1 MFLLVFDNI
10 KYQCPHHWNPH
21 NAANDIEVQSLLN
34 YKCTEWMLEALLT
47 CDVYKSQRCT
57 KERLGTLS
65 IKNFWISH
73 WILKVTLNWLRKKKK
88 EAHLILLKRK
98 ITNHLVLPTTTQF
111 PPFPLYTEINTLK
124 LASNGNLAHSLGN
137 ANTWINNLNYANTN
151 LKFAICL
158 KKLKELL
165 LIGLSMSRH
174 YSSDSGL
181 AVSSLLQAQ
190 KKSLQML

>member
-1 MFLLVFDNI
+1 MYINPRDAQRRDWVPYQLRISEFL
-10 KYQCPHHWNPH
+10 
-21 NAANDIEVQSLLN
+21 
-34 YKCTEWMLEALLT
+34 TEYLRW
-47 CDVYKSQRCT
+47 
-57 KERLGTLS
+57 
-65 IKNFWISH
+65 H
-73 WILKVTLNWLRKKKK
+73 WIDSEKKKKK

-151 LKFAICL
+151 LKFAICF